1 MINLLCLILTILRI
15 IKYLISDTKRYSI
28 ILSTIFYYRPKSI
41 IEIGVYR
48 GVRAKEMIQAAQI
61 FNKNIEYFG
70 FDLFEMINQ
79 KIQKKELS
87 KIPYS
92 KKDIKNNLS
101 KYAKVKLFKGY
112 TSKTL
117 DKLKNKKVD
126 LIFIDGGHRL
136 NTIKNDWNKSK
147 KFQKKNTIIIF
158 DDYYLDNKKIIRNFG
173 CNLVVNKID
182 EKKYSKKLFFFTDRF
197 VHLKQRLNIKMVLL
211 KKLNNE

>member
-1 MINLLCLILTILRI
+1 MINFVCLILTILRI

-70 FDLFEMINQ
+70 FDLFEMINK

-101 KYAKVKLFKGY
+101 KYAKVRLFKGY

-136 NTIKNDWNKSK
+136 DTIKNDWNKSI

>member
-1 MINLLCLILTILRI
+1 MINFVCLILTILRI

-70 FDLFEMINQ
+70 FDLFEMINK
-79 KIQKKELS
+79 KIQRKELS

-101 KYAKVKLFKGY
+101 KYAKVRLFKGY

-136 NTIKNDWNKSK
+136 DTIKNDWNKSK

-158 DDYYLDNKKIIRNFG
+158 DDYYLDNEKIIRNFG

-211 KKLNNE
+211 KKKNNE

>member
-211 KKLNNE
+211 RKLNNE

>member
-1 MINLLCLILTILRI
+1 MINFVCLILTILRI

-70 FDLFEMINQ
+70 FDLFEMINK
-79 KIQKKELS
+79 KIQRKELS

-101 KYAKVKLFKGY
+101 KYAKVRLFKGY

-136 NTIKNDWNKSK
+136 DTIKNDWYKSI

-158 DDYYLDNKKIIRNFG
+158 DDYYLDNEKIIRNFG

-182 EKKYSKKLFFFTDRF
+182 EKKYSKKFFFFTDSF
-197 VHLKQRLNIKMVLL
+197 VHLKQRLNIKMVLI

>member
-1 MINLLCLILTILRI
+1 MINFINLILTILRI

-28 ILSTIFYYRPKSI
+28 ILLTIFYYRPKSI

-70 FDLFEMINQ
+70 FDLFEMINK
-79 KIQKKELS
+79 KIQRKELS

-92 KKDIKNNLS
+92 KKDIKNILS

-117 DKLKNKKVD
+117 NKLKNKKVD

-136 NTIKNDWNKSK
+136 DTIKNDWNKSK

-182 EKKYSKKLFFFTDRF
+182 EKKYLKKLFFFTDTF
-197 VHLKQRLNIKMVLL
+197 VHLRQRLNIKMVLL

>member
-158 DDYYLDNKKIIRNFG
+158 DDYYLDNKKIIKNFG

-211 KKLNNE
+211 RKLNNE

>member
-1 MINLLCLILTILRI
+1 MVNFVCLILTILRI

-70 FDLFEMINQ
+70 FDLFEMINK

>member
-1 MINLLCLILTILRI
+1 MINFVCLILTILRI

-70 FDLFEMINQ
+70 FDLFEMINK
-79 KIQKKELS
+79 KIQRKELS

-101 KYAKVKLFKGY
+101 KYAKVRLFKGY

-136 NTIKNDWNKSK
+136 DTIKNDWNKSI

>member
-1 MINLLCLILTILRI
+1 MINFVCLILTILRI

-70 FDLFEMINQ
+70 FDLFEMINK
-79 KIQKKELS
+79 KIQRKELS

-101 KYAKVKLFKGY
+101 KYAKVRLFKGY

-136 NTIKNDWNKSK
+136 DTIKNDWYKSI

-158 DDYYLDNKKIIRNFG
+158 DDYYLDNEKIIRNFG

-211 KKLNNE
+211 KKLNND

>member
-1 MINLLCLILTILRI
+1 MINFVCLILTILRI

-28 ILSTIFYYRPKSI
+28 ILSTILCYRPKSI

-70 FDLFEMINQ
+70 FDLFEMINK
-79 KIQKKELS
+79 KIQRQELS

-101 KYAKVKLFKGY
+101 KYAKVRLFKGY

-136 NTIKNDWNKSK
+136 DTIKNDWNKSI

-182 EKKYSKKLFFFTDRF
+182 EKKYSKKFFFFTDSF
-197 VHLKQRLNIKMVLL
+197 VHLKQRLNIKMVLI

>member
-1 MINLLCLILTILRI
+1 MINFVCLILTILRI

-70 FDLFEMINQ
+70 FDLFEMINK
-79 KIQKKELS
+79 KIQRKELS

-101 KYAKVKLFKGY
+101 KYAKVRLFKGY

-136 NTIKNDWNKSK
+136 DTIKNDWNKSK

>member
-1 MINLLCLILTILRI
+1 MINFVCLILTILRI

-70 FDLFEMINQ
+70 FDLFEMINK
-79 KIQKKELS
+79 KIQRKELS

-101 KYAKVKLFKGY
+101 KYAKVRLFKGY

-136 NTIKNDWNKSK
+136 DTIKNDWNKSI

-158 DDYYLDNKKIIRNFG
+158 DDYYLDNEKIIRNFG

-182 EKKYSKKLFFFTDRF
+182 EKKYSKKFFFFTDSF
-197 VHLKQRLNIKMVLL
+197 VHLKQRLNIKMVLI

>member
-1 MINLLCLILTILRI
+1 MINFVCLILTILRI

-70 FDLFEMINQ
+70 FDLFEMINK

-101 KYAKVKLFKGY
+101 KYAKVRLFKGY

-136 NTIKNDWNKSK
+136 DTIKNDWYKSI

-158 DDYYLDNKKIIRNFG
+158 DDYYLDNEKIIRNFG

>member
-1 MINLLCLILTILRI
+1 MINFVCLILTILRI

-70 FDLFEMINQ
+70 FDLFEMIDSN
-79 KIQKKELS
+79 IQKKELS
-87 KIPYS
+87 KIPNS
-92 KKDIKNNLS
+92 EKDTLKNLS

-112 TSKTL
+112 TTKTL

-126 LIFIDGGHRL
+126 LIFIDGGHKL
-136 NTIKNDWNKSK
+136 STIKNDWTKSK

-158 DDYYLDNKKIIRNFG
+158 DDYYLHDKKIIKHFG
-173 CNLVVNKID
+173 CNLVINKIS
-182 EKKYSKKLFFFTDRF
+182 EKKYLKKFCFFVDNFIHLKKKLC
-197 VHLKQRLNIKMVLL
+197 IKMIFL
-211 KKLNNE
+211 KKLNDD

>member
-1 MINLLCLILTILRI
+1 MINFVCLILTILRI

-28 ILSTIFYYRPKSI
+28 ILLTIFYYKPKSI

-70 FDLFEMINQ
+70 FDLFEMINK
-79 KIQKKELS
+79 KIQRKELS

-101 KYAKVKLFKGY
+101 KYAKVRLFKGY

-136 NTIKNDWNKSK
+136 DTIKNDWNKSI

>member
-1 MINLLCLILTILRI
+1 MVNFVCLILTILRI
-15 IKYLISDTKRYSI
+15 LKYLISDTKRYSI
-28 ILSTIFYYRPKSI
+28 ILSTIFYYKPKSI

-70 FDLFEMINQ
+70 FDLFEMINK
-79 KIQKKELS
+79 KIQRKELS

-101 KYAKVKLFKGY
+101 KYAKVRLFKGY

-136 NTIKNDWNKSK
+136 GTIKNDWKKSI

-182 EKKYSKKLFFFTDRF
+182 EKKYSKKFFFFTDRF

>member
-1 MINLLCLILTILRI
+1 MINFVCLILTILRI

-70 FDLFEMINQ
+70 FDLFEMINK
-79 KIQKKELS
+79 KIQRQELS

-101 KYAKVKLFKGY
+101 KYAKVRLFKGY

-136 NTIKNDWNKSK
+136 DTIKNDWNKSI

-211 KKLNNE
+211 KKKK

>member
-136 NTIKNDWNKSK
+136 DTIKNDWNKSK

-158 DDYYLDNKKIIRNFG
+158 DDYYLDNKKIIKNFG

-211 KKLNNE
+211 RKLNNE